1 MEIKDVIVIA
11 RSSASDA
18 AKDSP
23 RLEAG
28 LRRLLQMGRK
38 PIVVIGPG
46 GDQFLENCPAIE
58 DCELAFEGEIKTDAL
73 SAIELGLLAGS
84 GAAIVVPLNTLEN
97 GLGRLAEFDRLAGE
111 KYQSDIIVVGADH
124 EGQSQVNAQAWIVTL
139 GGSKKLRTVP
149 GKSPRPPRLPAKA
162 PEVVWAWCA

>member
-11 RSSASDA
+11 RLSSPDA

-28 LRRLLQMGRK
+28 LRRLLHLGRK

-58 DCELAFEGEIKTDAL
+58 DCELAFEAEIKTDAL

-84 GAAIVVPLNTLEN
+84 GAAIVVPLNALEN
-97 GLGRLAEFDRLAGE
+97 SLNRLAEFDRLAGE
-111 KYQSDIIVVGADH
+111 QYQSDIIVVGARD
-124 EGQSQVNAQAWIVTL
+124 QSERQANADAWIVTL

-149 GKSPRPPRLPAKA
+149 KKSSRPTRLPANG